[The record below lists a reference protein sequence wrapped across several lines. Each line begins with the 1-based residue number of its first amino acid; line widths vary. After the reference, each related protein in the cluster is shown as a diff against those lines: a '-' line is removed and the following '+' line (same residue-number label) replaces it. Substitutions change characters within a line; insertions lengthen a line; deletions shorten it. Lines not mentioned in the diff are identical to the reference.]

1 MSQTSVLF
9 ARSSYL
15 SLCLSGFLQVC
26 GVYLN
31 AINFFTMM
39 MSIGLLVDF
48 NMHILLRYYESPCA
62 TRELKVKDSLQTMG
76 SSVVIG
82 GLSTFLG
89 VVPLLFATSVMMK
102 TLFYGFWGMVVIGL
116 SHGVILLPVLLSY
129 FGPLNTTAVTVT
141 HLNEDGLV
149 AISEASQECDNNG
162 VCTSPSS
169 VCNSASPT
177 SESSARHR
185 FESDGEAE
193 TAKQAAVTYPTLC
206 VSAPSQEGEEHIL
219 TPESTPTNRCS
230 QPSEVKEGEEED
242 EEDEDQ
248 QRQQREETTVPEPV
262 AVPSSDGGEYV
273 ETEFF
278 DDKEAYVED
287 QQRQQRE
294 ETTVPEPVAVP
305 SSDGGEYVETE
316 FFDDKYVE
324 DQQQLIREVTPMLPP
339 LAVCCDVEKESEEE
353 NDDDKK
359 EGFVTPVHSP
369 GAAGMNPST
378 PDIQNNCNPIVG
390 NCLANL

>member
-149 AISEASQECDNNG
+149 AISEASQECDSNG

-278 DDKEAYVED
+278 DDK
-287 QQRQQRE
+287 
-294 ETTVPEPVAVP
+294 
-305 SSDGGEYVETE
+305 
-316 FFDDKYVE
+316 YVE